1 MQCVELFN
9 FLSKDVVGARSLQG
23 LGRLDE
29 HLEKKK
35 NRTLGLLPHCQN
47 ESVWRYTKTKITEG

>member
-1 MQCVELFN
+1 MQCAELFN

-35 NRTLGLLPHCQN
+35 NPNPLIVTALS
-47 ESVWRYTKTKITEG
+47 E